1 MAEETVD
8 RVIEVTNLE
17 PARKCVTAGLL
28 LEGAHSWDPLLHI
41 RLVQD
46 YGLDEDV
53 SPIKIFSAYLR
64 PTLLFRMLFLKYF
77 LKY

>member
-8 RVIEVTNLE
+8 TVIKACNLT
-17 PARKCVTAGLL
+17 PSNPCVTAGLL
-28 LEGAHSWDPLLHI
+28 LMGAHNWYPLLHI

-53 SPIKIFSAYLR
+53 CFEL
-64 PTLLFRMLFLKYF
+64 
-77 LKY
+77 